1 MGSSSSIPVKW
12 ARAMGK
18 GAKAATEYTF
28 TARGHPNI
36 LATHPTTLMFTRDTE
51 CTTRGDCI
59 VGVSADF
66 ELVKIKRFL
75 KEKSGRGETACTLT
89 MSCPSGE
96 ETISGMLNSLFDD
109 PGEIVFRVTSY
120 LSKRTLFIN
129 CTKSSSGLSRRFAEG
144 LRDPKQRIRIRMS

>member
-1 MGSSSSIPVKW
+1 MGSSSFIPVKW
-12 ARAMGK
+12 ARAMGND
-18 GAKAATEYTF
+18 AKAATEYTF

-120 LSKRTLFIN
+120 LSKRTLLIN